1 MESREYLISHSL
13 LSLDGEVG
21 DADAVMAAVL
31 LDAEAVT
38 DGVISMGEGRS
49 EAGAAGGEG
58 ATLAEAVLHLDVETG
73 QLVVDLGAL
82 EIHLE
87 PVLELPV
94 LGHRDGPAHGGLT
107 LLLVQKHSLLLLLL
121 GVQVVLE
128 GEVHPAGDPDPGVL
142 EGDRHLDTGHPGP
155 VPQSALEV
163 LEVNLF
169 ADDIKVD

>member
-1 MESREYLISHSL
+1 
-13 LSLDGEVG
+13 
-21 DADAVMAAVL
+21 MAAVL

-38 DGVISMGEGRS
+38 DGVVTVSQGGGQAR
-49 EAGAAGGEG
+49 AAGGYG

-73 QLVVDLGAL
+73 QLVLDLGAL

-94 LGHRDGPAHGGLT
+94 LGHRDGAGHGGLA
-107 LLLVQKHSLLLLLL
+107 LVLVQEHPLLLLLL

-142 EGDRHLDTGHPGP
+142 EGDRHLDAGNPGP
-155 VPQSALEV
+155 VPQGALEV

-169 ADDIKVD
+169 ADHIKVDRCCHVGHWGGPHVDGVTWPR